1 MSRRP
6 LIAIAGCLLVLAAC
20 GSSAGASQ
28 PAATAGTGGTTPTAA
43 ATDQGGGGT
52 TPAPAA
58 TDQPAATQGGGGG
71 NVGDACK
78 LLTND
83 EAAAATGMTNVTS
96 GPIPAENLTDAISGC
111 AWVSGGT
118 IPVVNCIYLAS
129 GVNTD
134 PNTLKIL
141 PESVEVSVNGA
152 RAIWAPAAGQVLFVF
167 KSDKVVMIQVLMPL
181 NNDIQSTATALAQKV
196 ADRM

>member
-1 MSRRP
+1 MPRRT

-28 PAATAGTGGTTPTAA
+28 PAATSGTGGTTPTAA
-43 ATDQGGGGT
+43 ATDQGGGAT

-58 TDQPAATQGGGGG
+58 TDQPGATTSGGG